1 MIVHISVITFSL
13 LYALLRYIVFGPVE
27 TIHIPLYILNKS
39 ISLAAVLYL
48 AYTAYLHFKGD
59 VEGKMKWGP
68 IAYSFT
74 GLHIVL
80 SLILISPAYYGK
92 FYLASGKM
100 SGKGEW
106 ILLLGALAAFAWMK
120 LRAHTTTPKMRYSLA
135 IITALLTTL
144 HLVVMG
150 SSGWLTPEKWH
161 GSMPPVSLVACI
173 ASIAATILF
182 FKKHVQPPQ

>member
-1 MIVHISVITFSL
+1 MIVHICIIAFALV
-13 LYALLRYIVFGPVE
+13 YALLRYIIFGPVE

-39 ISLAAVLYL
+39 MSLSAVLYL

-59 VEGKMKWGP
+59 MEGKMKWGP

-74 GLHIVL
+74 GFHIIL

-92 FYLASGKM
+92 FFLASGKL

-120 LRAHTTTPKMRYSLA
+120 MRAHTSTPKLRYSLA
-135 IITALLTTL
+135 ILTALLTTL

-150 SSGWLTPEKWH
+150 FSGWLTPEKWH
-161 GSMPPVSLVACI
+161 GSMPPVSLIACI
-173 ASIAATILF
+173 ASITAIF
-182 FKKHVQPPQ
+182 FFCKKHIQTP